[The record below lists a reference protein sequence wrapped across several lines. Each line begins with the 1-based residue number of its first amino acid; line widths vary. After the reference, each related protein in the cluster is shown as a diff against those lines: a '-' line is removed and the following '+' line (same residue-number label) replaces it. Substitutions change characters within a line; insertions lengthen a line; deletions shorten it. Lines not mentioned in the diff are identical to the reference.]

1 MYRTGDHDVKWNKP
15 YSEIQILY
23 VFSQAK
29 GPTRH
34 GGRGRSVNVIEV
46 KRYTC
51 MKMSWWNAL
60 LCKPTLKINFK
71 NLLEFRRV
79 KGENLLSLNLQLKMK
94 RTDEWRKVWGESQP
108 GCSVSCPQCP
118 DLSPPAVRWLWVS
131 FASALGTSLGGVL
144 CPECLRLLES

>member
-23 VFSQAK
+23 VFSQTK
-29 GPTRH
+29 GSTRH
-34 GGRGRSVNVIEV
+34 GGRGRLVNVIEV

-108 GCSVSCPQCP
+108 GCSVSCPQCS

-131 FASALGTSLGGVL
+131 FASALGTTLGGVL
-144 CPECLRLLES
+144 CPECLRRLES